1 MTRFP
6 HRLSLFLVL
15 CAGLAAA
22 GCSSIPSG
30 SPAADDQAS
39 VVGTIVSIDTRP
51 WTYDGHAVIEL
62 DTPTHGRMAVKL
74 PARWNLCRA
83 AAVDVEALAVGM
95 RVTAVGTVDAGGMV
109 VCAHEEHRLVPAN

>member
-1 MTRFP
+1 MSRFP
-6 HRLSLFLVL
+6 HRLSPFFVL

-22 GCSSIPSG
+22 GCSSVPSG

-39 VVGTIVSIDTRP
+39 IVGTIVSIDTRP

-62 DTPTHGRMAVKL
+62 DTQAHGRMAVKL

-83 AAVDVEALAVGM
+83 APVDVDVLAVGM
-95 RVTAVGTVDAGGMV
+95 RVIAVGTVDAGGMV
-109 VCAHEEHRLVPAN
+109 VCAREEHRLVPAN